1 MADVGFSRIC
11 VCIKMFSR
19 DLGERRDDW
28 LGEGGIRTVMATDG
42 WGRGNQG
49 TEVGPPGQTR
59 RGRQSGGLLGGR
71 GAKAE
76 AEPDL
81 CFRSTT

>member
-59 RGRQSGGLLGGR
+59 EAGSLGDCSGERGQG
-71 GAKAE
+71 
-76 AEPDL
+76 
-81 CFRSTT
+81 